1 MVSLQHKLA
10 LGFGALLAVIAIMA
24 LLTVQQIDQLGNA
37 VDDILKQ
44 NYRSVTASQSM
55 KEALEKMDS
64 DILFSFTGRHE
75 ANLHNIGESERKFRE
90 ALSVELGNITLPGE
104 KEKAE
109 RISEL
114 FDRYATA
121 MHRIM
126 DGSVTPQ
133 KRRTIYF
140 TTLLPLLTE
149 IGTLAQQILD
159 MNQANMDKANEAARV
174 MAASAHNRILTAII
188 ACAAVTLIFSYQSR
202 QWILNPIHRLIDSA
216 NEIRNGNLELVIK
229 PESKDEIGQLS
240 EAFNEMAATLR
251 DARRRDDEM
260 LYRTRRATQ
269 EVMDILPTPIA
280 IFDREGRIDVATRS
294 ASRIFG
300 LKPGIN
306 TASLDYPWLPELLR
320 RAAIEGRAVETGG
333 NGYIQKFI
341 DNREYFFMPAAV
353 PIPSLPESD
362 VATGTVLLLYDM
374 TQVHE
379 QKELK
384 RDVVSTVS
392 HQLRTP
398 LTSVR
403 MAIHVLLEQRI
414 GSLND
419 KQQELLRAAGEES
432 GRLSD
437 ILDELL
443 DLNRIE
449 SGRGRLNLQ
458 QCQPEELVRNG
469 IEHFIP
475 EATAKGVELIVDVP
489 SMLPPVTADTASI
502 GHVFANLL
510 SNALRYSSDGGRI
523 TVRAEAELSGIR
535 FSVEDTGEGIPPEHL
550 KHLFDQFYRVPGQ
563 DEKSGIGLGLS
574 IVKEII
580 KAHGGTVGVESTLGK
595 GSVFHFTLPA

>member
-1 MVSLQHKLA
+1 MISLRHKLA
-10 LGFGALLAVIAIMA
+10 LGFGSLLAVIAVMA
-24 LLTVQQIDQLGNA
+24 LLTVQQIDRLGNA

-75 ANLHNIGESERKFRE
+75 ASLHNISESERKFRE

-114 FDRYATA
+114 FDRYSMA
-121 MHRIM
+121 MHSIM

-133 KRRTIYF
+133 KRRETYF

-149 IGTLAQQILD
+149 IGMLAQQILD

-174 MAASAHNRILTAII
+174 MASSAHNRILVAII
-188 ACAAVTLIFSYQSR
+188 ACAAVTIIFSYQSR
-202 QWILNPIHRLIDSA
+202 RWILNPIRRLINSA
-216 NEIRNGNLELVIK
+216 NEIRNGNLELVIEQ
-229 PESKDEIGQLS
+229 ESNDEIGQLS

-251 DARRRDDEM
+251 NARRRDDEN

-269 EVMDILPTPIA
+269 EVMNILPTPIA
-280 IFDREGRIDVATRS
+280 IFDREGRVEVATQS
-294 ASRIFG
+294 AARIFG
-300 LKPGIN
+300 LKPG
-306 TASLDYPWLPELLR
+306 TGAGCLDYPWLPGLLQ
-320 RAAIEGRAVETGG
+320 RAAIDGRAVESGE

-353 PIPSLPESD
+353 PIPPLPDADGS
-362 VATGTVLLLYDM
+362 TGTVLLLYDM

-384 RDVVSTVS
+384 RDVVATVS

-398 LTSVR
+398 LTSMR
-403 MAIHVLLEQRI
+403 MAIHLLLEQRI
-414 GSLND
+414 GPLND
-419 KQQELLRAAGEES
+419 KQRELLRAAGEES
-432 GRLSD
+432 DRLAD
-437 ILDELL
+437 ILDDLL

-449 SGRGRLNLQ
+449 SGRGRLKRQ
-458 QCQPEELVRNG
+458 QCQPEALISAG

-475 EATAKGVELIVDVP
+475 EAKAKGIGLIVDVP
-489 SMLPPVTADTASI
+489 SELPTVTADTASI
-502 GHVFANLL
+502 GYVFTNLL
-510 SNALRYSSDGGRI
+510 SNALRYSHEGGRI

-550 KHLFDQFYRVPGQ
+550 KRIFDQFYRVPGQ

-574 IVKEII
+574 IVREIV
-580 KAHGGTVGVESTLGK
+580 KAHGGTVGVESTRGK

>member
-1 MVSLQHKLA
+1 MLSLRNKLA
-10 LGFGALLAVIAIMA
+10 LGFGALLAVIAVMA
-24 LLTVQQIDQLGNA
+24 LLTVQQIDRLGNA

-44 NYRSVTASQSM
+44 NYRSVRASQSM

-75 ANLHNIGESERKFRE
+75 ASLHNIGESERKFRE

-114 FDRYATA
+114 FDRYSTA
-121 MHRIM
+121 MHSIM
-126 DGSVTPQ
+126 DGTVTPQ
-133 KRRTIYF
+133 QRRTTYF

-149 IGTLAQQILD
+149 IGVLAQQILD

-174 MAASAHNRILTAII
+174 MAASAHNRILVAII
-188 ACAAVTLIFSYQSR
+188 ACAAVTLLFSYQSR
-202 QWILNPIHRLIDSA
+202 QWILNPIRRLIDSA
-216 NEIRNGNLELVIK
+216 NEIRNGNLELVIE

-280 IFDREGRIDVATRS
+280 ILDREGRVDVATRS

-300 LKPGIN
+300 LKPGSD
-306 TASLDYPWLPELLR
+306 TGSLDYPWLPELLR
-320 RAAIEGRAVETGG
+320 RAAVEGRAVEGGG

-353 PIPSLPESD
+353 PIPPLPDAD
-362 VATGTVLLLYDM
+362 VVAGTVLLLYDM

-414 GSLND
+414 GPLND
-419 KQQELLRAAGEES
+419 KQVELLHAAGEES
-432 GRLSD
+432 GRLAD

-458 QCQPEELVRNG
+458 QCQPEELVRDG

-475 EATAKGVELIVDVP
+475 ELKARGVELIVEVP
-489 SMLPPVTADTASI
+489 SELPPVTADTTSI

-510 SNALRYSSDGGRI
+510 SNALRYSHEGGRI
-523 TVRAEAELSGIR
+523 TVKAEAELSGIR
-535 FSVEDTGEGIPPEHL
+535 FSVEDTGEGILPEHL

-563 DEKSGIGLGLS
+563 DEKSGVGLGLA
-574 IVKEII
+574 IVREII
-580 KAHGGTVGVESTLGK
+580 KAHGGTVGVESTRGK